1 MKKNNKIMGFVAVL
15 LAAVMIAGAILSAQ
29 AAGTLSSS
37 DIDKIVN
44 TETDASLVANPF
56 TAAVA
61 AVRDSVVLV
70 NNYQT
75 TTYNNNS
82 YGFFY
87 GYGYGNPYGNG
98 RGGTTS
104 REQLRGHHLP
114 RAAVS
119 VRRHAVSAV
128 HSAAARGPRTS
139 PKCPA
144 RTTGRRAVHATV

>member
-87 GYGYGNPYGNG
+87 GYGYGCLLY
-98 RGGTTS
+98 TS
-104 REQLRGHHLP
+104 RC
-114 RAAVS
+114 V
-119 VRRHAVSAV
+119 
-128 HSAAARGPRTS
+128 
-139 PKCPA
+139 
-144 RTTGRRAVHATV
+144 

>member
-61 AVRDSVVLV
+61 AVL
-70 NNYQT
+70 NGYC
-75 TTYNNNS
+75 S
-82 YGFFY
+82 YDQDITVHLK
-87 GYGYGNPYGNG
+87 
-98 RGGTTS
+98 GG
-104 REQLRGHHLP
+104 
-114 RAAVS
+114 AVIIRYS
-119 VRRHAVSAV
+119 SDGTVSM
-128 HSAAARGPRTS
+128 
-139 PKCPA
+139 
-144 RTTGRRAVHATV
+144 TGDAKTVFQGTVEL

>member
-56 TAAVA
+56 TASVA

-70 NNYQT
+70 NN
-75 TTYNNNS
+75 
-82 YGFFY
+82 
-87 GYGYGNPYGNG
+87 
-98 RGGTTS
+98 
-104 REQLRGHHLP
+104 
-114 RAAVS
+114 
-119 VRRHAVSAV
+119 
-128 HSAAARGPRTS
+128 
-139 PKCPA
+139 
-144 RTTGRRAVHATV
+144 